1 MSVEDNLLQQAY
13 PSLEE
18 LVALKPSAE
27 VLDLST
33 VARHPA
39 RRNGH
44 WQTRV
49 KGRGMTFA
57 EVREYRAG
65 DDMRSVDWRV
75 TARTG
80 QLHTRLYSEERERPV
95 LLAADLRSPMLF
107 GSRWRLKAPLA
118 CGALAML
125 GWAACAQG
133 DRIGAALLEDHQH
146 QLLRPAK
153 GSRAMLNIAGHLVDT
168 AKALTD
174 PSASYSSTLYQLL
187 QQLQFVAVPGGKLF
201 LASDFHDL
209 DDACFDLLLLLSR
222 HQQLTLLWLNDPL
235 ERQLQQ
241 AVGLWVTDGERRQ
254 RLAKTTARSL
264 ELRQQ
269 QLQQLVE
276 KNGIELLSLATD
288 KPLIDTLQ
296 WRYGRRESLRGTMR

>member
-1 MSVEDNLLQQAY
+1 MLAEQSLLQQAY

-18 LVALKPSAE
+18 LVALKSSAE
-27 VLDLST
+27 ALDLLT

-49 KGRGMTFA
+49 QGRGMTFA

-133 DRIGAALLEDHQH
+133 DRIGAALLGDHQH

-153 GSRAMLNIAGHLVDT
+153 GSRAMLNIAGHLVEA

-187 QQLQFVAVPGGKLF
+187 QQLQFVAVPGGQLF

-209 DDACFDLLLLLSR
+209 DDACLDLLLLLSR
-222 HQQLTLLWLNDPL
+222 HQQLTLVWLNDPL

-241 AVGLWVTDGERRQ
+241 AEGLWVTDGERRQ
-254 RLAKTTARSL
+254 RLAKTTTRSL

-269 QLQQLVE
+269 QLQQLAE
-276 KNGIELLSLATD
+276 KTGIELLSLATD

-296 WRYGRRESLRGTMR
+296 WRYGRRESLRGAVR